1 MKERAILSSEMP
13 SILNG
18 LYRNVPSAVKISAVL
33 CRDERFVKLE
43 KPYCYGLSGAKSH
56 RVILLVVLTENMM
69 MRPHSISKECV
80 KHWVFILSTF
90 EEGVGRHRFRY
101 PYVKV

>member
-1 MKERAILSSEMP
+1 MKKMSRKNLWKEPLFEAMKERAILSSEMP

-33 CRDERFVKLE
+33 CRDKRFTKLE

-56 RVILLVVLTENMM
+56 RVILFGLADREYEDAPPFGFKRMAN
-69 MRPHSISKECV
+69 
-80 KHWVFILSTF
+80 
-90 EEGVGRHRFRY
+90 
-101 PYVKV
+101 

>member
-1 MKERAILSSEMP
+1 MRIMSRKNLWKEPLFEAMKERAILSSEMP

-33 CRDERFVKLE
+33 CRDKRFTKLE

-56 RVILLVVLTENMM
+56 RVILFGLADREYEDAPPFN
-69 MRPHSISKECV
+69 
-80 KHWVFILSTF
+80 
-90 EEGVGRHRFRY
+90 FRRMN
-101 PYVKV
+101 

>member
-1 MKERAILSSEMP
+1 MSRKNLWKEPLYEAMKDRAILSSEMP

-33 CRDERFVKLE
+33 CRDKRFVKIE

-56 RVILLVVLTENMM
+56 RVILFGRADREYAVSYTHLTLPTILLV
-69 MRPHSISKECV
+69 
-80 KHWVFILSTF
+80 
-90 EEGVGRHRFRY
+90 
-101 PYVKV
+101 

>member
-1 MKERAILSSEMP
+1 MSSRKNLWKEPLYEAMKERAILSSEMP

-33 CRDERFVKLE
+33 CRDKRFVKLE

-56 RVILLVVLTENMM
+56 RVILFGRAHREYEEATPFNFNMM
-69 MRPHSISKECV
+69 A
-80 KHWVFILSTF
+80 
-90 EEGVGRHRFRY
+90 
-101 PYVKV
+101 

>member
-1 MKERAILSSEMP
+1 MSSRKNLWKEPLYEAMKERAILSSEMP

-33 CRDERFVKLE
+33 CRDDRFVKLE

-56 RVILLVVLTENMM
+56 RVILFGRTDREYEDTPPFNF
-69 MRPHSISKECV
+69 
-80 KHWVFILSTF
+80 KHMKQG
-90 EEGVGRHRFRY
+90 E
-101 PYVKV
+101 

>member
-1 MKERAILSSEMP
+1 MKKMSRKNLWKEPLFEAMKERAILSSEMP

-33 CRDERFVKLE
+33 CRDDRFVKLE

-56 RVILLVVLTENMM
+56 RVILFGLSDREYEDAPPFSFKR
-69 MRPHSISKECV
+69 MRN
-80 KHWVFILSTF
+80 
-90 EEGVGRHRFRY
+90 
-101 PYVKV
+101 